1 MLNLG
6 LVGKYIQNSQA
17 PDLITKLSKEFNFPL
32 SYKLFDLQ
40 KEKEINFELYIKE
53 LRNNGLKGV
62 NVTFPFKEMAAK
74 I

>member
-40 KEKEINFELYIKE
+40 KEKEINFEL
-53 LRNNGLKGV
+53 
-62 NVTFPFKEMAAK
+62 
-74 I
+74 